1 MPAAVKRQKVSTTR
15 SATTSTRSRGPA
27 LGAFAKVSKGSNVST
42 ITIDKKHANTI
53 AITSLEK
60 HSTTERKRKL
70 VEEESDTEDIAQII
84 STTIKERTIKPLAG
98 RKPTAAK
105 KVPQT
110 PRKPILNGTL
120 PQSVETPTKG
130 TRTLLDRL
138 FLAEKTPTKSPLNP
152 SSKLSTSDTLASSS
166 PCLTD
171 SETLP
176 TELLDLINLHAAFLT
191 ALSLHYAHNG
201 THSPADLR
209 NLCPNV
215 ARAWGKRAVTIED
228 ICRTLGVLNASIAEG
243 KTDSRISQL
252 TLSDYGC
259 GKTCIEI
266 ELMAGKAGRL
276 ARPVNENLMNEVFVS
291 GLKKSWE
298 SRMDDMETKEF
309 INTLPLEP
317 ITICSS
323 VLKMSPLLAKGQ
335 RRLEDLKAGIIIKKQ
350 EEAAK
355 KKDVE
360 IKYASGARP
369 SLLERLRAKQQEK
382 ANLPPP
388 PSKEE
393 LARKAALGR
402 IEEVAAVLTHLSTS
416 SSIGQQ
422 RISFT
427 LPTVLSKLKDSFKTP
442 ISKDEG
448 ATCVRLLA
456 AEIAPDWVKMV
467 KMGKVE
473 ALVVNRDA
481 RPGELD
487 IQQRVS
493 RLA

>member
-1 MPAAVKRQKVSTTR
+1 MPAAVKRQRISTTR
-15 SATTSTRSRGPA
+15 SAVTSTRSRAPA
-27 LGAFAKVSKGSNVST
+27 LGAFTKVLKGGNVST
-42 ITIDKKHANTI
+42 ITIDKKHIDST
-53 AITSLEK
+53 AIISEN
-60 HSTTERKRKL
+60 HSITERKRKL
-70 VEEESDTEDIAQII
+70 VEDSDTEDIAQII
-84 STTIKERTIKPLAG
+84 STTIKERAIKPLAG
-98 RKPTAAK
+98 RKAPAAK
-105 KVPQT
+105 KAPQT
-110 PRKPILNGTL
+110 PRKPILNSIPL
-120 PQSVETPTKG
+120 QSIETPTKG

-138 FLAEKTPTKSPLNP
+138 FLTEKTPTKSSQNS
-152 SSKLSTSDTLASSS
+152 SSKLSTSDTLSSLS
-166 PCLTD
+166 QCLTN

-176 TELLDLINLHAAFLT
+176 IELLDLMNLHAAFLT

-209 NLCPNV
+209 NLCPNI
-215 ARAWGKRAVTIED
+215 ARTWGKRAVTIED
-228 ICRTLGVLNASIAEG
+228 IRRTLGVLNASILEG
-243 KTDSRISQL
+243 EKDNRLSQL
-252 TLSDYGC
+252 TLSDYGS

-266 ELMAGKAGRL
+266 EPMVGKAGRL

-291 GLKKSWE
+291 GLKKCWE
-298 SRMDDMETKEF
+298 RRADCMGLEEF
-309 INTLPLEP
+309 IKTLPVEP

-323 VLKMSPLLAKGQ
+323 ALKMTPLLAKGQ
-335 RRLEDLKAGIIIKKQ
+335 RRLEDLKAGITIKK

-355 KKDVE
+355 KKQEVE
-360 IKYASGARP
+360 TKYAPGTRP

-388 PSKEE
+388 LSKEE

-427 LPTVLSKLKDSFKTP
+427 LPTVLSKLKDSLKTP

-456 AEIAPDWVKMV
+456 AEVAPDWVKMV

-487 IQQRVS
+487 IQERIR